1 MNQMMNWFQLSLFL
15 LISFSGLLLNEY
27 EPIQLFGSTLLLMLH
42 DLAAI
47 DSFAKTAATISVL
60 STANPSS
67 SSLQQHYLENTE
79 FVDSFMPKRAFGT
92 DSGGSKKKTAGGSL
106 KGAKN
111 NDGATLGKST
121 SSATAANHHRLIL
134 LHLPFQQ
141 HSKLHI
147 RSGISAREAISAI
160 LKV

>member
-1 MNQMMNWFQLSLFL
+1 
-15 LISFSGLLLNEY
+15 
-27 EPIQLFGSTLLLMLH
+27 MLH
-42 DLAAI
+42 DLATI
-47 DSFAKTAATISVL
+47 DSFAKTTATISVL

-111 NDGATLGKST
+111 NDGATLGGT
-121 SSATAANHHRLIL
+121 SSATAENHHRLIL

-147 RSGISAREAISAI
+147 RSGISAREAISTI